1 MRIIYEGKA
10 EGPVGTAFAF
20 PCEAVE
26 LTREAL
32 DERVPP
38 ASTFEDWYEGK
49 PTHWPPP
56 PDDVT
61 LRFELGA
68 RVECKVGKK
77 EWAPGAVTMHWFRQG
92 DWPPGMFAP
101 YQVQLD
107 DGRLIFAPDDA
118 NKCIRA
124 EVSRKGWRCF
134 GG

>member
-1 MRIIYEGKA
+1 M
-10 EGPVGTAFAF
+10 
-20 PCEAVE
+20 
-26 LTREAL
+26 
-32 DERVPP
+32 PP
-38 ASTFEDWYEGK
+38 GSTFEDWYEGK

-68 RVECKVGKK
+68 RVECKVGKR
-77 EWAPGAVTMHWFRQG
+77 EWAPGAVTMQWFRQG

-118 NKCIRA
+118 NGCIRA
-124 EVSRKGWRCF
+124 EGSGKGWCCF

>member
-1 MRIIYEGKA
+1 M
-10 EGPVGTAFAF
+10 
-20 PCEAVE
+20 
-26 LTREAL
+26 
-32 DERVPP
+32 
-38 ASTFEDWYEGK
+38 
-49 PTHWPPP
+49 
-56 PDDVT
+56 T

-77 EWAPGAVTMHWFRQG
+77 EWAAGEVTMLWFRQG
-92 DWPPGMFAP
+92 DWPPGTFAP

-124 EVSRKGWRCF
+124 EGSGKGWCCF